1 MRPSKDVLE
10 RALEVAVRCSPA
22 GEGSIW
28 WAAKVLAAELHY
40 SGEREAQMKRA
51 VKDLEKKRGNQR
63 RQILDLTA
71 NKS

>member
-1 MRPSKDVLE
+1 MRPTKAELD
-10 RALEVAVRCSPA
+10 RALEVAVRCSTA

-40 SGEREAQMKRA
+40 AGEREAVMGRA

-63 RQILDLTA
+63 RQIIDLTTA
-71 NKS
+71 K